1 MVRGRWE
8 PQKGRYWASK
18 TNVTFFIV
26 WLTASPALKR
36 RLFLQ
41 FHGKSMRDCG
51 WSDGYTFF
59 GMLSSEKW
67 GWFFSLLDLRL
78 AQDVFSRKVQQKRC
92 YAYLGLKQGIASL
105 GALWASTML
114 SWALSCHRYSMAAP
128 CGNAMRTY
136 GKGRGSSWA
145 LDFQLTLLKTQVK
158 PSWTLK
164 LNRKKVTLI
173 GICGTEELASLAL
186 PEFLIHKNFWER
198 IKWLHC

>member
-18 TNVTFFIV
+18 TNITFFIV
-26 WLTASPALKR
+26 WLTETPALKR

-41 FHGKSMRDCG
+41 FHGKSMHDCG

-92 YAYLGLKQGIASL
+92 YASFGAQTRHSIFRSTVSFYHALLSL
-105 GALWASTML
+105 
-114 SWALSCHRYSMAAP
+114 AAP

-136 GKGRGSSWA
+136 GEGWGSSWA

-158 PSWTLK
+158 TSWTLK
-164 LNRKKVTLI
+164 LNRKKSNSNWYLWNRRTAQPSPAWIPNPQKFLRENKMV
-173 GICGTEELASLAL
+173 AL
-186 PEFLIHKNFWER
+186 LSSNV
-198 IKWLHC
+198 LG